1 MSELKVGYRTIEVSR
16 PNKVL
21 FPSDGIT
28 KAELVEYYRQVGP
41 MMIPHLRSRPVMM
54 QRFPDGIDNEGFI
67 QQQIPDYFPEWIQ
80 RVTVPKEQGA
90 ITHAVCN
97 DVASLVYLANQACI
111 TLHTWLSRADRIEC
125 PDEMIFDLD
134 PPHHDV
140 NPAHDDFA
148 QVRLSALALR
158 DLLDEL
164 GLVGF
169 VKTTGL
175 FGAHVVVPLDRSA
188 TFDEVR
194 AFARL
199 VAEEL
204 VKRDPHNRTIEMR
217 KERRGGRVLIDIM
230 RNAYGQTAVAPY
242 SVRAFPGAP
251 VAMPLA
257 WQDLERG
264 SLGPRTFTLRNVSQ
278 YLDAHG
284 DPWSGMSQHARS
296 INRARKRLLAR

>member
-1 MSELKVGYRTIEVSR
+1 VSELKVGDRTIEVSR
-16 PNKVL
+16 PDKVL

-41 MMIPHLRSRPVMM
+41 IMIPHLRNRPVMM

-97 DVASLVYLANQACI
+97 DVASLVYMANQACI

-125 PDEMIFDLD
+125 PDQVIFDLD
-134 PPHHDV
+134 PPHYDV
-140 NPAHDDFA
+140 NPAYDDFT
-148 QVRLSALALR
+148 QVRSSALALR

-194 AFARL
+194 AFARE

-204 VKRDPHNRTIEMR
+204 VRRDPHHRTIEMR
-217 KERRGGRVLIDIM
+217 KEKRGGRLLIDVM

-242 SVRAFPGAP
+242 FVRAFEGAP

-257 WQDLERG
+257 WHDLERG
-264 SLGPRTFTLRNVSQ
+264 LIGPRTFTIRNVNE
-278 YLDAHG
+278 YLRINGDA
-284 DPWSGMSQHARS
+284 WSGM
-296 INRARKRLLAR
+296 RKRAHSIKVARQRLAG

>member
-1 MSELKVGYRTIEVSR
+1 MSELKIGDQTIKISH
-16 PNKVL
+16 PDKVL

-41 MMIPHLRSRPVMM
+41 IMIPHLRNRPVMM

-97 DVASLVYLANQACI
+97 DVASLVYMANQACI

-125 PDEMIFDLD
+125 PDQVIFDLD
-134 PPHHDV
+134 PPHYDV
-140 NPAHDDFA
+140 NPAYDDFA
-148 QVRLSALALR
+148 QVRSSALALR

-175 FGAHVVVPLDRSA
+175 FGAHVVVPLDRTA

-194 AFARL
+194 AFARE

-204 VKRDPHNRTIEMR
+204 VRRDPHHRTIEMR
-217 KERRGGRVLIDIM
+217 KEKRGGRLLIDVM

-242 SVRAFPGAP
+242 SVRAFEGAP

-257 WQDLERG
+257 WHDLERG
-264 SLGPRTFTLRNVSQ
+264 LIGPRTFTIRNVNE
-278 YLDAHG
+278 YLRINGDA
-284 DPWSGMSQHARS
+284 WSGMRKRARS
-296 INRARKRLLAR
+296 IKVARQSLAG

>member
-1 MSELKVGYRTIEVSR
+1 VSELKVGDHTIEVSR
-16 PNKVL
+16 PDKVL
-21 FPSDGIT
+21 FPSDMIT
-28 KAELVEYYRQVGP
+28 KAELVDYYRQVGP
-41 MMIPHLRSRPVMM
+41 VMIPHLRNRPVMM
-54 QRFPDGIDNEGFI
+54 QRFPDGIDSEGFI

-90 ITHAVCN
+90 ITHALCN
-97 DVASLVYLANQACI
+97 DVASLVYMANQACI

-125 PDEMIFDLD
+125 PDQMIFDLD
-134 PPHHDV
+134 PPHHDLD
-140 NPAHDDFA
+140 PAHDDFT
-148 QVRLSALALR
+148 QVRSSALALR

-194 AFARL
+194 AFARE
-199 VAEEL
+199 VAAEL
-204 VKRDPHNRTIEMR
+204 VRRDPQHLTTEMR
-217 KERRGGRVLIDIM
+217 KEKRRGRLLVDVM

-242 SVRAFPGAP
+242 SVRAFAGAP

-257 WQDLERG
+257 WHDLERAQI
-264 SLGPRTFTLRNVSQ
+264 GPRTFTIRNVNE
-278 YLDAHG
+278 YLQMNG
-284 DPWSGMSQHARS
+284 NPWSGIGKRAHS
-296 INRARKRLLAR
+296 IKPARKRLAG